1 MNFYR
6 SAVSGATEETA
17 KKPFTIKDK
26 LAYMCGDLGCNMSFA
41 LNSYLMLFWTQYMG
55 ISLIT
60 WGIIIF
66 LLKIW
71 DAIND
76 PIIGGLIDAIKPK
89 PGQSKFKPWI
99 FWGSL
104 ALIFSGAVCF
114 VPIQSAHI
122 AVKITICVLG
132 YLLWDLSYT
141 IVNVPYGS
149 LNAAISSDAK
159 ERSQLSTFR
168 SIGAFIANIVLAI
181 LIPILAYNKEGQL
194 LGQVLIVI
202 GLVCGVFGFIL
213 FQILCRDPNRM

>member
-71 DAIND
+71 DAI
-76 PIIGGLIDAIKPK
+76 KPK

-114 VPIQSAHI
+114 VPI
-122 AVKITICVLG
+122 
-132 YLLWDLSYT
+132 
-141 IVNVPYGS
+141 
-149 LNAAISSDAK
+149 
-159 ERSQLSTFR
+159 
-168 SIGAFIANIVLAI
+168 
-181 LIPILAYNKEGQL
+181 
-194 LGQVLIVI
+194 
-202 GLVCGVFGFIL
+202 
-213 FQILCRDPNRM
+213 